1 MLVKAKKQI
10 VSNPQAVHEV
20 LSKVL
25 SAVFALVNIRQRQRG
40 DDLNNGSQRG

>member
-1 MLVKAKKQI
+1 MLVKARKQI

-25 SAVFALVNIRQRQRG
+25 SAESVVSIC
-40 DDLNNGSQRG
+40 DLGACG